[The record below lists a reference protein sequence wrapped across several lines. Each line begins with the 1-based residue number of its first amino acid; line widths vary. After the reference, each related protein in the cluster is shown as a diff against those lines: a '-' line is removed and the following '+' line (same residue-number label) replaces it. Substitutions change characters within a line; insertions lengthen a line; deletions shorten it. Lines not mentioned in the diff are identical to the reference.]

1 MTSHGLNISERAY
14 YTLPF
19 CCASPLTAKLLI
31 VIPIECVWLFATH
44 ESTLITGSYKI
55 NKWVNV
61 NIQLEL
67 VTVVIS
73 ENMSVRREQSRS
85 VTWSVLIIILVSAS
99 KSQSKTFN

>member
-1 MTSHGLNISERAY
+1 MGGCYCLEH
-14 YTLPF
+14 
-19 CCASPLTAKLLI
+19 
-31 VIPIECVWLFATH
+31 
-44 ESTLITGSYKI
+44 
-55 NKWVNV
+55 

-99 KSQSKTFN
+99 KSQSKTFKSLVNLDTVIMTNTCSYSIQL